1 MEWVK
6 WLKIPDF
13 KGIFSRD
20 DVGLYSTKSGCCI
33 INLDDKIGNGTH
45 WVAKAIAKDKKLIY
59 YFDSFCLPPPQ
70 EFVDYANRLGIEYQ
84 YNIGYPFQE
93 MKSVRC
99 GYYCLYFLDNIY
111 KKSFYDCISK
121 FEIDNQKY
129 NEKFIK
135 KYFS

>member
-1 MEWVK
+1 M
-6 WLKIPDF
+6 
-13 KGIFSRD
+13 S
-20 DVGLYSTKSGCCI
+20 
-33 INLDDKIGNGTH
+33 
-45 WVAKAIAKDKKLIY
+45 KDKKVAY

-70 EFVDYANRLGIEYQ
+70 EFVDWANRLGIDYQ

-111 KKSFYDCISK
+111 KKSFYDVLSV

-129 NEKFIK
+129 NEKWIK

>member
-1 MEWVK
+1 M
-6 WLKIPDF
+6 
-13 KGIFSRD
+13 G
-20 DVGLYSTKSGCCI
+20 
-33 INLDDKIGNGTH
+33 
-45 WVAKAIAKDKKLIY
+45 KDLIY

-70 EFVDYANRLGIEYQ
+70 EFVDYANKLGKEYQ
-84 YNIGYPFQE
+84 YNSGYPFQE
-93 MKSVRC
+93 LKSVRC

>member
-20 DVGLYSTKSGCCI
+20 EVENHKTGCCI

-45 WVAKAIAKDKKLIY
+45 WVAKAVGKDLIY

-70 EFVDYANRLGIEYQ
+70 EFVDYANKLGIDYQ

-93 MKSVRC
+93 ITSVRC

-121 FEIDNQKY
+121 FEIDNQRY